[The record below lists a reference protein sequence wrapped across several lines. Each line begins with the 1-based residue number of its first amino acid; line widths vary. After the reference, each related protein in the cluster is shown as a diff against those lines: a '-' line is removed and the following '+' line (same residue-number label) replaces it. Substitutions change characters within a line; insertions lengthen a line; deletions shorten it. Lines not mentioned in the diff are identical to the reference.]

1 MPRRLKCRLPCCRRI
16 VRGRLQRYYFTL
28 FSACHNSTPANKLRA
43 CLAPARHPSQLV
55 VGSGCN
61 YPFKIYACACEGM
74 HLLLFYVLRK
84 DFFPCTEQP
93 DFIDIAAS
101 KLRESGVRF
110 AQFAF
115 PWTTT
120 RLGNRIFFNNLHQHG
135 ARSAAR
141 GTVKCYLFIY

>member
-1 MPRRLKCRLPCCRRI
+1 
-16 VRGRLQRYYFTL
+16 
-28 FSACHNSTPANKLRA
+28 
-43 CLAPARHPSQLV
+43 
-55 VGSGCN
+55 
-61 YPFKIYACACEGM
+61 M

-84 DFFPCTEQP
+84 VFFSCTEQP

-120 RLGNRIFFNNLHQHG
+120 RLGNRISFATIYTSTVRG
-135 ARSAAR
+135 ALRAAQLS
-141 GTVKCYLFIY
+141 VIYLFTNIIVKLYP